1 MHGTLQPEDM
11 TIPII
16 AYGTPFDAGKELSG
30 LSILDVAPTIV
41 TLLGV
46 EIPRD
51 WEGRSLV

>member
-1 MHGTLQPEDM
+1 M